1 MVSTVNWPST
11 TFLQFWNLLT
21 VLSSDPLEFRDQLF
35 SYFLNRNGS
44 LEQEWNHLVGISL
57 LSSLLGIQY
66 LEYLKPALK
75 KTKQG
80 SKYKE
85 LLPFSL
91 DQMKVSEHLAVIEF
105 SFAWFHE
112 LAKLRSKVICQSKGL
127 VRQLGHKVW

>member
-21 VLSSDPLEFRDQLF
+21 VLSSDSLEFRDQLF

-75 KTKQG
+75 KTKQE

-91 DQMKVSEHLAVIEF
+91 E
-105 SFAWFHE
+105 
-112 LAKLRSKVICQSKGL
+112 
-127 VRQLGHKVW
+127 